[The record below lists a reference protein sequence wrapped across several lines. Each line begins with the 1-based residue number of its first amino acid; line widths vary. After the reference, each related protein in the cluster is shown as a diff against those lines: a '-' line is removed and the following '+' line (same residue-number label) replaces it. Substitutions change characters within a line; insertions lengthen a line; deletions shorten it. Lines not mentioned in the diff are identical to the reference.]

1 MMAKKPLGDVVSDL
15 FASLTSLVRTEA
27 DLAQAEFR
35 ETIDTGVRNAV
46 MAVVGAIIVLPA
58 AVIILEGI
66 AILLTHAGIGD
77 YAAYLIVGVVAA
89 AAGVFVMMTAM
100 KKLKKMSLLPKR
112 TIHQFQRDVE
122 VAKYARQDYETERA
136 A

>member
-1 MMAKKPLGDVVSDL
+1 MAKKPLGDVVSDL
-15 FASLTSLVRTEA
+15 FASLSSLVRTETE
-27 DLAQAEFR
+27 LAQAEFR

-46 MAVVGAIIVLPA
+46 TAVVGAIIVLPA

-66 AILLTHAGIGD
+66 AIVLIRAGVGD
-77 YAAYLIVGVVAA
+77 YAAYLIIGGIAAAVGVI
-89 AAGVFVMMTAM
+89 VMMTAM

-122 VAKYARQDYETERA
+122 VAKYARQNYETERA